1 MYANVV
7 NILTEKLIATKLWKF
22 ASVYLFIET
31 VQRVQFTLIL
41 L

>member
-1 MYANVV
+1 MDANVV

-22 ASVYLFIET
+22 SSVYLFIET
-31 VQRVQFTLIL
+31 VQRVQFTLKL